1 MEQRL
6 LAPAPVSARAHRAK
20 GLRRAGG
27 EKPGLLF
34 RLADLLGRNLS
45 FGFGRRFFLITAL
58 GVLWAIPAFWDERFL
73 LVMAAWDLCAVAAW
87 AVDLLRLPRPDRL
100 VLERSWDGPPALS
113 NAAAITLE
121 LHNQSGVAVECSV
134 IEDMPRTLVPEP
146 PRVVLRAA
154 ARGSATGHYT
164 VRPLERGDIA
174 LGAAYLRYRS
184 GSQFAERWA
193 RADLEQ
199 SIRVFPDLENAERHN
214 IYLSRAR
221 QIELEKRLIRQR
233 GVGREFESLRE
244 YQPGDE
250 FRNICWTAT
259 ARRGKHVTKLFQVER
274 SQAVWIVMDA
284 GRLLRA
290 RVGELSKLDL
300 SVNAALS
307 LAQIALYSGDR
318 VGLLV
323 YGRNIQQRVGLGRG
337 LGHMRAI
344 LESLASARE
353 EAAEADHLRAAS
365 VLLQLQR
372 QRALIIWVTDL
383 ADTSMTPEV
392 IESASRILSKHLLL
406 FTVIAQTDLNQL
418 AARVPENTEDLY
430 QIAAAQEMV
439 HRRETLIGK
448 VRNQGALTLEI
459 APSRLTTALVNQ
471 YLEVKERN
479 LI

>member
-1 MEQRL
+1 MQTV
-6 LAPAPVSARAHRAK
+6 LAPEPVSAPAQRAK
-20 GLRRAGG
+20 R
-27 EKPGLLF
+27 
-34 RLADLLGRNLS
+34 LS
-45 FGFGRRFFLITAL
+45 FGFGRRFFLITLL
-58 GVLWAIPAFWDERFL
+58 GLLWAIPAFWNTRFL
-73 LVMAAWDLCAVAAW
+73 LVMAAWDALALLAW
-87 AVDLLRLPRPDRL
+87 AVDLARLPRPERL
-100 VLERSWDGPPALS
+100 VAERSWAGAPSLS
-113 NAAAITLE
+113 NDLEVTLE
-121 LHNQSGVAVECSV
+121 LRNQSGVSV
-134 IEDMPRTLVPEP
+134 ICRVIDDAPRSLISEP
-146 PRVVLRAA
+146 PRLEIKASA
-154 ARGSATGHYT
+154 NDSGSAGYT
-164 VRPLERGDIA
+164 VHPLERGDVT
-174 LGAAYLRYRS
+174 LGVVYLRYRS

-193 RADLEQ
+193 RADLKQ
-199 SIRVFPDLENAERHN
+199 TVRVFPDLEDAKRHN

-221 QIELEKRLIRQR
+221 QIELERRLIRQR

-318 VGLLV
+318 TGMIV

-337 LGHMRAI
+337 LNHMRAI
-344 LESLASARE
+344 IESLASVRE
-353 EAAEADHLRAAS
+353 EVAEADHLRAAS
-365 VLLQLQR
+365 VLLQLQK
-372 QRALIIWVTDL
+372 QRALIIWITDL

-406 FTVIAQTDLNQL
+406 FTVIAQSDLNEL
-418 AARVPENTEDLY
+418 ASRTPESAEEMY
-430 QIAAAQEMV
+430 EVAAAQEMV
-439 HRRETLIGK
+439 HRRESLIGK
-448 VRNQGALTLEI
+448 VRNKGALALEI
-459 APSRLTTALVNQ
+459 APSRLTTELVNQ

>member
-1 MEQRL
+1 MQQQL
-6 LAPAPVSARAHRAK
+6 LAPQPLSARAQPA
-20 GLRRAGG
+20 RR
-27 EKPGLLF
+27 
-34 RLADLLGRNLS
+34 LS
-45 FGFGRRFFLITAL
+45 FGFGRRFFLITLL
-58 GVLWAIPAFWDERFL
+58 GLLWAIPAFWDVRFL
-73 LVMAAWDLCAVAAW
+73 LLLAAWDACALIAFVI
-87 AVDLLRLPRPDRL
+87 DLWRLPSPGLL
-100 VLERSWDGPPALS
+100 VLERSWAGPPSLS
-113 NAAAITLE
+113 NSMQVTLE
-121 LHNQSGVAVECSV
+121 LRNESGVAIACRVL
-134 IEDMPRTLVPEP
+134 DDLPRALIPEP
-146 PRVVLRAA
+146 PAVEIKAP
-154 ARGSATGHYT
+154 ARDSGSAHYT

-193 RADLEQ
+193 RAGLQ
-199 SIRVFPDLENAERHN
+199 QALRVFPDLEDAKRHN

-274 SQAVWIVMDA
+274 SQAVWIVVDA

-290 RVGELSKLDL
+290 RVAELSKLDL
-300 SVNAALS
+300 AVNASLS

-323 YGRNIQQRVGLGRG
+323 YGRDVQQRVGLGRG
-337 LGHMRAI
+337 LSHMRAI
-344 LESLASARE
+344 IESLASARE

-365 VLLQLQR
+365 VLLHLQR
-372 QRALIIWVTDL
+372 QRSLVIWVTDL

-392 IESASRILSKHLLL
+392 IESASRVLAKHLVL
-406 FTVIAQTDLNQL
+406 FAVIAQTDLNEL
-418 AARVPENTEDLY
+418 AARSPDNVEELY
-430 QIAAAQEMV
+430 SVAAAQEMV

-448 VRNQGALTLEI
+448 VRNQGALALEI
-459 APSRLTTALVNQ
+459 APSRLTTVLVNQ

>member
-1 MEQRL
+1 MQTQLVPES
-6 LAPAPVSARAHRAK
+6 VSARAHPSKR
-20 GLRRAGG
+20 
-27 EKPGLLF
+27 
-34 RLADLLGRNLS
+34 LS
-45 FGFGRRFFLITAL
+45 FGFGRRFFLLTLL
-58 GVLWAIPAFWDERFL
+58 GLIWAIPAFWDLRFL
-73 LVMAAWDLCAVAAW
+73 LIMLAWDACALIAW
-87 AVDLLRLPRPDRL
+87 AVDLARLPQPDRL
-100 VLERSWDGPPALS
+100 VIQRSWDGPVSLS
-113 NAAAITLE
+113 NNAQITLE
-121 LHNQSGVAVECSV
+121 VRNDSGVYVSCRLIDDAPQSM
-134 IEDMPRTLVPEP
+134 IGVPPMLEINV
-146 PRVVLRAA
+146 RGKDS
-154 ARGSATGHYT
+154 GSATYT
-164 VRPLERGDIA
+164 IRPLERGDVS
-174 LGAAYLRYRS
+174 LGPVYLRYQS
-184 GSQFAERWA
+184 GPRFAERWA
-193 RADLEQ
+193 RAELQ
-199 SIRVFPDLENAERHN
+199 QTIRVFPGLEEAKRQN

-221 QIELEKRLIRQR
+221 QIDRERRLIRQR

-318 VGLLV
+318 TGLLV
-323 YGRNIQQRVGLGRG
+323 YGRDIQQRVGLGRG
-337 LGHMRAI
+337 LSHMRAI
-344 LESLASARE
+344 MESLASAYE
-353 EAAEADHLRAAS
+353 EVAEADHLRAAS
-365 VLLQLQR
+365 VLLQLQK

-406 FTVIAQTDLNQL
+406 FTVIAQTDLNEL
-418 AARVPENTEDLY
+418 AARTPQNAEDLY
-430 QIAAAQEMV
+430 EIAAAQEMV

-448 VRNQGALTLEI
+448 VRNKGAMALEI
-459 APSRLTTALVNQ
+459 APSRLATALVNQ
-471 YLEVKERN
+471 YLEVKEKN

>member
-6 LAPAPVSARAHRAK
+6 LAPAPLAARSHRVK
-20 GLRRAGG
+20 R
-27 EKPGLLF
+27 
-34 RLADLLGRNLS
+34 LS
-45 FGFGRRFFLITAL
+45 FGFGRRFFLVTLL
-58 GVLWAIPAFWDERFL
+58 GLLWAIPAFWDVRFL
-73 LVMAAWDLCAVAAW
+73 LLMAAWDFCAFLAW
-87 AVDLLRLPRPDRL
+87 AVDLARLPAPDRL
-100 VLERSWDGPPALS
+100 EVVRSWAGPPSLS
-113 NAAAITLE
+113 NPVEVTLE
-121 LHNQSGVAVECSV
+121 LRNESRTAIECSV
-134 IEDMPRTLVPEP
+134 LDDVPRSLIAQP
-146 PRVVLRAA
+146 PTVTIKAP
-154 ARGSATGHYT
+154 ARDSASACYK
-164 VRPLERGDIA
+164 VRPLDRGDIP

-184 GSQFAERWA
+184 GSHFAERWA
-193 RADLEQ
+193 RADLQ
-199 SIRVFPDLENAERHN
+199 QTVRVFPDFEDARRHN

-259 ARRGKHVTKLFQVER
+259 ARRGRHVTKLFQVER

-300 SVNAALS
+300 SVNSALS

-323 YGRNIQQRVGLGRG
+323 YGRNVQQRVGLGRG

-344 LESLASARE
+344 LEALASAHE
-353 EAAEADHLRAAS
+353 EIAEADHLRAAS
-365 VLLQLQR
+365 ALLQMQR

-392 IESASRILSKHLLL
+392 IEGASRILSRHLLL
-406 FTVIAQTDLNQL
+406 FTVIAQTDLNEL
-418 AARVPENTEDLY
+418 AAQVPQTAEDLY
-430 QIAAAQEMV
+430 EVAAAQEMV

-448 VRNQGALTLEI
+448 MRNQGALALEI
-459 APSRLTTALVNQ
+459 VPSLLTTALVNQ

>member
-1 MEQRL
+1 MQTV
-6 LAPAPVSARAHRAK
+6 LAPESVSATAQRAK
-20 GLRRAGG
+20 R
-27 EKPGLLF
+27 
-34 RLADLLGRNLS
+34 LS
-45 FGFGRRFFLITAL
+45 FGFGRRFFLITLL
-58 GVLWAIPAFWDERFL
+58 GLLWAIPAFWDTRFL
-73 LVMAAWDLCAVAAW
+73 LVMAAWDALAFLAW
-87 AVDLLRLPRPDRL
+87 AVDLARLPRPERL
-100 VLERSWDGPPALS
+100 VVERSWGGAPSLS
-113 NAAAITLE
+113 NDLEVTLE
-121 LHNQSGVAVECSV
+121 LRNQSGVPV
-134 IEDMPRTLVPEP
+134 ICRVIDDAPRSLIAEP
-146 PRVVLRAA
+146 PQLEIKAPA
-154 ARGSATGHYT
+154 NDLGSGSYT
-164 VRPLERGDIA
+164 VHPLERGDVT
-174 LGAAYLRYRS
+174 LGAVYLRYRS
-184 GSQFAERWA
+184 GSHFAERWA
-193 RADLEQ
+193 RADLKQ
-199 SIRVFPDLENAERHN
+199 TVRVFPDLEDAKRHN

-221 QIELEKRLIRQR
+221 QIELERRLIRQR

-318 VGLLV
+318 TGLIV

-337 LGHMRAI
+337 LNHMRAI
-344 LESLASARE
+344 IERLASARE
-353 EAAEADHLRAAS
+353 EVAEADHLRAAS
-365 VLLQLQR
+365 VLLQLQK
-372 QRALIIWVTDL
+372 QRALIIWITDL

-406 FTVIAQTDLNQL
+406 FTVIAQSDLSEL
-418 AARVPENTEDLY
+418 ASRTPESAEEMY
-430 QIAAAQEMV
+430 EVAAAQEMV
-439 HRRETLIGK
+439 HRRESLIGK
-448 VRNQGALTLEI
+448 VRNKGALALEI
-459 APSRLTTALVNQ
+459 APSRLTTELVNQ

>member
-1 MEQRL
+1 MPQQL
-6 LAPAPVSARAHRAK
+6 LVPAPLGARARPAK
-20 GLRRAGG
+20 R
-27 EKPGLLF
+27 
-34 RLADLLGRNLS
+34 LS
-45 FGFGRRFFLITAL
+45 FGFGRRFFLITLL
-58 GVLWAIPAFWDERFL
+58 GLLWAIPAFWDARFL
-73 LVMAAWDLCAVAAW
+73 LALAAWDACALVAFAI
-87 AVDLLRLPRPDRL
+87 DLARLPRPERL
-100 VLERSWDGPPALS
+100 VLERSWAGPPSLS
-113 NAAAITLE
+113 NTTQVTLE
-121 LHNQSGVAVECSV
+121 LRNESGIAIACRVL
-134 IEDMPRTLVPEP
+134 DDLPRALIPEP
-146 PRVVLRAA
+146 PAVEISAP
-154 ARGSATGHYT
+154 ARDSGSARYS
-164 VRPLERGDIA
+164 VRPLERGDVA

-184 GSQFAERWA
+184 GSYFAERWA
-193 RADLEQ
+193 RVDLQ
-199 SIRVFPDLENAERHN
+199 QTVRVFPDFEDAKRHN

-221 QIELEKRLIRQR
+221 HIELEKRLVRQR

-300 SVNAALS
+300 AVNAALS

-323 YGRNIQQRVGLGRG
+323 YGRDVQQRVGLGRG
-337 LGHMRAI
+337 LSHMRAI
-344 LESLASARE
+344 IESLVSARE

-365 VLLQLQR
+365 MLLQLQR
-372 QRALIIWVTDL
+372 QRSLVIWITDL

-392 IESASRILSKHLLL
+392 IESASRVLAKHLVL
-406 FTVIAQTDLNQL
+406 FAVVAQTDLNEL
-418 AARVPENTEDLY
+418 AARSPADVNELY
-430 QIAAAQEMV
+430 SVAAAQEMV
-439 HRRETLIGK
+439 QRRETLLGK
-448 VRNQGALTLEI
+448 VHNQGALALEI
-459 APSRLTTALVNQ
+459 APSRLTTVLVNQ

>member
-1 MEQRL
+1 MQTE
-6 LAPAPVSARAHRAK
+6 LAPAPVSVRAQRAK
-20 GLRRAGG
+20 R
-27 EKPGLLF
+27 
-34 RLADLLGRNLS
+34 LS
-45 FGFGRRFFLITAL
+45 FGFGRRFFLITLL
-58 GVLWAIPAFWDERFL
+58 GLLWAVPAFWDVRFL
-73 LVMAAWDLCAVAAW
+73 LVMAAWDVLALLAW
-87 AVDLLRLPRPDRL
+87 AVDLARLPHPERL
-100 VLERSWDGPPALS
+100 VVERSWGGAPSLS
-113 NAAAITLE
+113 NDLKVTLE
-121 LHNQSGVAVECSV
+121 LRNQSAVPV
-134 IEDMPRTLVPEP
+134 ICRAIDDAPRSLIAEP
-146 PRVVLRAA
+146 PQLEINAPA
-154 ARGSATGHYT
+154 NDSGSASYT
-164 VRPLERGDIA
+164 VHPVERGDVM
-174 LGAAYLRYRS
+174 LGAVYLRYRS

-193 RADLEQ
+193 RADLKQ
-199 SIRVFPDLENAERHN
+199 TVRVFPDLEDAKRHN

-221 QIELEKRLIRQR
+221 QIELERRLIRQR

-318 VGLLV
+318 TGLIV

-337 LGHMRAI
+337 LNHMRVI
-344 LESLASARE
+344 IERLASARE
-353 EAAEADHLRAAS
+353 EVAEADHLRAAS
-365 VLLQLQR
+365 VLLQLQK
-372 QRALIIWVTDL
+372 QRALIIWITDL

-406 FTVIAQTDLNQL
+406 FTVIAQSDLNEL
-418 AARVPENTEDLY
+418 ASRNPESAEEMY
-430 QIAAAQEMV
+430 EVAAAQEMV
-439 HRRETLIGK
+439 HRRESLIGK
-448 VRNQGALTLEI
+448 VRNKGALALEI
-459 APSRLTTALVNQ
+459 APSRLTTELVNQ

>member
-1 MEQRL
+1 MQQRL
-6 LAPAPVSARAHRAK
+6 LAPGPVSARAHRAK
-20 GLRRAGG
+20 R
-27 EKPGLLF
+27 
-34 RLADLLGRNLS
+34 LS
-45 FGFGRRFFLITAL
+45 FSFGRRFFLITLL
-58 GVLWAIPAFWDERFL
+58 GLLWAIPAFWDVRFL
-73 LVMAAWDLCAVAAW
+73 LVMAAWDLCAVIAW
-87 AVDLLRLPRPDRL
+87 AVDLARLPRADCL
-100 VLERSWDGPPALS
+100 VLERSWTHPPSLS
-113 NAAAITLE
+113 NSTEVTLE
-121 LHNQSGVAVECSV
+121 LRNESGVAIECSV
-134 IEDMPRTLVPEP
+134 LDDLPRSLIPQPPLLTIKVP
-146 PRVVLRAA
+146 AHDTA
-154 ARGSATGHYT
+154 SARYT
-164 VRPLERGDIA
+164 VRPLERGDIK
-174 LGAAYLRYRS
+174 LGAAWLRYRS

-193 RADLEQ
+193 RAEIEQ
-199 SIRVFPDLENAERHN
+199 TIRVFPDLEDAKRHN

-323 YGRNIQQRVGLGRG
+323 YGRNVQQRVGLGRG
-337 LGHMRAI
+337 LSHMRAV

-353 EAAEADHLRAAS
+353 EVAEADHLRAAS
-365 VLLQLQR
+365 ALMQLQR
-372 QRALIIWVTDL
+372 QRALIIWITDL

-406 FTVIAQTDLNQL
+406 FTVIAQTDLNEL
-418 AARVPENTEDLY
+418 AARTPESIEDLY
-430 QIAAAQEMV
+430 EVAAAQEMV

-448 VRNQGALTLEI
+448 VRNQGALALEI